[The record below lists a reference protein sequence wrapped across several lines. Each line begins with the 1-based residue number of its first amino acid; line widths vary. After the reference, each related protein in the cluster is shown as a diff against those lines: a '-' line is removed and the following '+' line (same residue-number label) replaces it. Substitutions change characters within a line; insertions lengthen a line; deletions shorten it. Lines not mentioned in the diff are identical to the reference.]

1 MIMLRWYIFSLL
13 GAGLMALAVY
23 LAECVSTWGAWAA
36 MIAAFF
42 LFGKAAR
49 RLGLEDNFD
58 G

>member
-13 GAGLMALAVY
+13 GAGLLALAVY

-49 RLGLEDNFD
+49 RLHESDCL
-58 G
+58 